1 VKISKDA
8 RKLAKELFRLSFSNG
23 KLDRAKMEAIVSKIS
38 QSKPRYYIDILKE
51 YQRLARLEVQKRHA
65 VIESATP
72 LDYRLA
78 EQLER
83 DLRVKYGSDLTTELK
98 VTPDVIGGMRIKLG
112 SNVWDSTVR
121 GRLDRLKTQLA
132 SP

>member
-8 RKLAKELFRLSFSNG
+8 RKLAKELFRLSFTNG

-65 VIESATP
+65 VIESATT

-83 DLRVKYGSDLTTELK
+83 DLRAKYGSDLTTEFR
-98 VTPDVIGGMRIKLG
+98 VTPDLIGGMRIKLG

>member
-1 VKISKDA
+1 MKISKDA
-8 RKLAKELFRLSFSNG
+8 RKLAKQLFRLSFTNG
-23 KLDRAKMEAIVSKIS
+23 KLDRAKMESIVSKIS

-65 VIESATP
+65 VIESATT

-78 EQLER
+78 DQLER
-83 DLRVKYGSDLTTELK
+83 DLREKYGSDLTTEFK
-98 VTPDVIGGMRIKLG
+98 VTPDLIGGMRIKLG
-112 SNVWDSTVR
+112 SNVWDSSVR

-132 SP
+132 NP